1 MNSLIGKTLSNGK
14 YTLEEELGRGGF
26 GVTFKAT
33 HHFLRQTVVIKTLN
47 EALRSD
53 RNFAEFQ
60 RKFQD
65 EARRLAMCSHP
76 NIVRVSDFF
85 VEDDL
90 SFMVMD
96 YIPGPTLEEVV
107 FPNRPLPEATAIHYV
122 RQIGSALRV
131 IHQNGLLHRDIKPQN
146 IILREGTQ
154 DVVLIDFGI
163 AREFTPDRTQ
173 THTNMLSAGYAPIEQ
188 YLAQEKRSPATD
200 VYGLAATLYALLT
213 ATIPVASVL
222 RQHQLMPEPRDLQP
236 YLSAAVNHAVLRGM
250 AIYASD
256 RPTNVDQWLAML
268 PNGSAPPTFA
278 PSSQTLR
285 EPPAQTASTVAV
297 LPPRDPTAANTP
309 KPALR
314 AILLLA
320 TLSGMTLTGVT
331 LGVMWLQLRQ
341 PPVPPIATRPSPS
354 IEPSESPSPK
364 ASESPSPSPSP
375 TVTPTLTPSPE
386 ASPEPSPDVPTIQPS
401 PTPEVSRVPA
411 RPMGRV
417 PGFPTG
423 TTEAEINA
431 TLGAPNQVST
441 GYHPNTRSALY
452 EVVPNQIT
460 LAYAYDQDSG
470 RVRQTEASFAQS
482 VLDLQMQTT
491 VNGMLGSRAS
501 PEVITALKQVYR
513 RQLKQYRFR
522 QGNLEGVIE
531 RNDRDRIY
539 VGVWEEDLH

>member
-14 YTLEEELGRGGF
+14 YTLEQELGRGGF

-33 HHFLRQTVVIKTLN
+33 HHFLHQTVVIKTLN

-53 RNFAEFQ
+53 RNFADFQ

-85 VEDDL
+85 LEDGL

-96 YIPGPTLEEVV
+96 YIPGQTLEEIV
-107 FPNRPLPEATAIHYV
+107 FPYHPLPEATAIHYI

-131 IHQNGLLHRDIKPQN
+131 VHRNGLLHRDIKPQN

-154 DVVLIDFGI
+154 EVVLIDFGI

-213 ATIPVASVL
+213 ATIPIASIL
-222 RQHQLMPEPRDLQP
+222 RQHQPMPEPREIQP
-236 YLSAAVNHAVLRGM
+236 YLSAAVNQAILRGM
-250 AIYASD
+250 ALHASD
-256 RPTNVDQWLAML
+256 RPATVDDWLAIL
-268 PNGSAPPTFA
+268 PDSPAKSTARPNAVTF
-278 PSSQTLR
+278 R
-285 EPPAQTASTVAV
+285 EPPPQTASTVAIV
-297 LPPRDPTAANTP
+297 PEREPTVADTA

-320 TLSGMTLTGVT
+320 TLSGLTLTGVT
-331 LGVMWLQLRQ
+331 LGVMWLQSRQ
-341 PPVPPIATRPSPS
+341 NPVSEVATSPSPS
-354 IEPSESPSPK
+354 IAPSPSPSPSPK
-364 ASESPSPSPSP
+364 ASESPTPKPSPKA
-375 TVTPTLTPSPE
+375 TPIETPSPE
-386 ASPEPSPDVPTIQPS
+386 ASPEPLPPVTVPS
-401 PTPEVSRVPA
+401 PTPETPRLPVRSSNRI
-411 RPMGRV
+411 

-423 TTEAEINA
+423 TTEADIRA
-431 TLGAPNQVST
+431 TLGEPNQT
-441 GYHPNTRSALY
+441 GRGYWQNTRSALY
-452 EVVPNQIT
+452 DVIPDRVT
-460 LAYAYDQDSG
+460 LAYLYDQNSN
-470 RVRQTEASFAQS
+470 RVRQTEASFDQS
-482 VLDLQMQTT
+482 VGDLIMQVT
-491 VNGMLGSRAS
+491 VNGMLNSQAS
-501 PEVITALKQVYR
+501 PEVISALKRVYR
-513 RQLKQYRFR
+513 RQETQYRFQ

-539 VGVWEEDLH
+539 IGVWEADLH